1 MKQKQDRKAQEKDS
15 KKEYENQLV
24 RDLKQQIQLEK
35 EKEEKKREEL
45 KLLAMEMKKDN
56 EDYKVRKADKKTKQ
70 REMDV

>member
-1 MKQKQDRKAQEKDS
+1 M
-15 KKEYENQLV
+15 
-24 RDLKQQIQLEK
+24 EK

-56 EDYKVRKADKKTKQ
+56 EDYKVRKADNKTKQ